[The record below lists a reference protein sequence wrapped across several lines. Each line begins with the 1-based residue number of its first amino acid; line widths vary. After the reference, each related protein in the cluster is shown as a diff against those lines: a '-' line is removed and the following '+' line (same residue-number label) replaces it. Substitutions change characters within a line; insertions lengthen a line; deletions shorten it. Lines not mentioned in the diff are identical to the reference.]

1 VDKRKKHGTRRH
13 IKLVT
18 ITGTE
23 AAGLAAHL
31 ELEHPAAG
39 AAKSNGAA
47 VGAAEL
53 VADGLQQVSSTAAEL
68 TAEQLTAQADAI
80 ATEYTPAPS
89 TDESQNATL
98 DPQAPPQ
105 VSTEDAEKGYRMIG
119 LAVVGQSALIFAP
132 AWHVTLEEQ
141 TTVSD
146 AIVQALMIWFP
157 GGLIPAKYLALLVLA
172 SAVGAI
178 AIARID
184 PVTGELPPRH
194 APAKK
199 SVPVPQQPP
208 AAAGAAATHI
218 QPPH

>member
-1 VDKRKKHGTRRH
+1 MDKRKKHGTRRH

-23 AAGLAAHL
+23 AAGLAAH
-31 ELEHPAAG
+31 LEHPAAG

-68 TAEQLTAQADAI
+68 TAEQLTDQADAI
-80 ATEYTPAPS
+80 ATEYAPAPS
-89 TDESQNATL
+89 TDESQNVTL
-98 DPQAPPQ
+98 DPNAPPQ
-105 VSTEDAEKGYRMIG
+105 VSTADAEKGYRMLG
-119 LAVVGQSALIFAP
+119 MAVVGQSALLFAP

-141 TTVSD
+141 TSVSD

-172 SAVGAI
+172 SAVGSI

-208 AAAGAAATHI
+208 AAGAGAAATHI